1 MRKKEEKKVC
11 KQQWTSCLFVC
22 VCFFGGGGGGLWN
35 YNYYYFLIHRELL
48 QSQTNL
54 NVYHRRF

>member
-22 VCFFGGGGGGLWN
+22 VCVFLEGEGG
-35 YNYYYFLIHRELL
+35 YETITTIIF
-48 QSQTNL
+48 
-54 NVYHRRF
+54 